1 MRVSSLVFVLVSMAL
16 VLGAVV
22 CPAAENDALAIS
34 ANIQARHTP
43 FGTLIDPVFASASSN
58 TIVAYTRCGD
68 SAIWTGH
75 YLAAESFRYRV
86 TRDPLALA
94 NIRQAVVGIKSLVDV
109 TASDVLARCLVP
121 VNSPFAAGISSE
133 EAANGIYTNKAAGYI
148 WVGNTSRD
156 EYCGVLFGLAVAYD
170 LVDDAAVK
178 ASAAALVTRLL
189 NFLIGHA
196 WTIVLPDFS
205 ISDTFIGRQ
214 DQVLAFLQI
223 GRYVNPGQFSAAY
236 SNAASLAMEMLI
248 PIGLEVTSDSS
259 YFKFNLDYINLYNLI
274 RLQTSTPQVSYAAAY
289 ALLRNH
295 TAGHLNAHFDMID
308 RALRGPNAARDAETL
323 SLLDQW
329 LQRPS
334 RDPHVDLTNTVAVCS
349 GQACQPIPVPWRV
362 PTDFLW
368 QRSPFQLSGGGSGT
382 IETAGIDYILPYWMS
397 RYYGVGQAFVVQSA
411 AAGIPQ
417 LAPDSLASCYGLN
430 LVTQPTTSTTLT
442 VQDSAG
448 VTRSASLLYAGANQ
462 INFVVP
468 HGTAPGAATVTIV
481 NGGVTLTAP
490 ATVQSVAP
498 SVFSASGNGMGV
510 AAATAVF
517 TQAAN
522 PAVQGPVPVVQCDS
536 SGCVSVPIDTGI
548 DTPVYLSL
556 YGTGI
561 RGESVLSNVSVTING
576 ISVPVTYAGP
586 QPTYAGLD
594 QVNVLLTLNL
604 RGSGESNVML
614 TVDGQTANVVT
625 VNIK

>member
-1 MRVSSLVFVLVSMAL
+1 MRVALLVSIAL

-43 FGTLIDPVFASASSN
+43 FGTIIDPIFASATSN
-58 TIVAYTRCGD
+58 AIVGYTRCGD

-94 NIRQAVVGIKSLVDV
+94 NIQKAVAGIKSLVDI
-109 TASDVLARCLVP
+109 TGTDVLARCLVP
-121 VNSPFAAGISSE
+121 ISSPFAAGISSE
-133 EAANGIYTNKAAGYI
+133 EAANTIYTNKSAGYI

-156 EYCGVLFGLAVAYD
+156 EYCGVMFGLAVAYD
-170 LVDDAAVK
+170 LVDDASVK
-178 ASAAALVTRLL
+178 ASAATLVTRLL

-223 GRYVNPGQFSAAY
+223 GRYVNPSQFSAAY
-236 SNAASLAMEMLI
+236 ANAVTLAPEMI
-248 PIGLEVTSDSS
+248 VPIGLEVTSDSS
-259 YFKFNLDYINLYNLI
+259 YFKFNLDEINLYNLI
-274 RLQTSTPQVSYAAAY
+274 RLQTTAPPASYAASY
-289 ALLRNH
+289 ALLRGH
-295 TAGHLNAHFDMID
+295 TASHQNAFFDVID
-308 RALRGPNAARDAETL
+308 RALSGPDSARDAETA

-334 RDPHVDLTNTVAVCS
+334 RDPYVDLSNTVAVCG
-349 GQACQPIPVPWRV
+349 GQACQPIPVPLRV

-382 IETAGIDYILPYWMS
+382 IETAGIDYILPYWMT
-397 RYYGVGQAFVVQSA
+397 RYYGVGQAFTVQSA

-417 LAPDSLASCYGLN
+417 VAPDSLASCYGLN
-430 LVTQPTTSTTLT
+430 LLSQPGKATTLT

-448 VTRSASLLYAGANQ
+448 VTRNASLLYVSADQ
-462 INFVVP
+462 INFVIP
-468 HGTAPGAATVTIV
+468 HGTAPGTATVTIS
-481 NGGVTLTAP
+481 NGGTTLTGTA
-490 ATVQSVAP
+490 AVQSVAP
-498 SVFSASGNGMGV
+498 SVFSASGSGMGV
-510 AAATAVF
+510 AAATAVS
-517 TQAAN
+517 TQVGGAL
-522 PAVQGPVPVVQCDS
+522 QGPVPVVQCAL
-536 SGCVSVPIDTGI
+536 SGCVSVPIDLGV
-548 DTPVYLSL
+548 DTPIYLSF
-556 YGTGI
+556 YGTGL
-561 RGESVLSNVSVTING
+561 RGETSLRNISVTING

-586 QPTYAGLD
+586 QPAYTGLD

-614 TVDGQTANVVT
+614 TVDGQTANIVT